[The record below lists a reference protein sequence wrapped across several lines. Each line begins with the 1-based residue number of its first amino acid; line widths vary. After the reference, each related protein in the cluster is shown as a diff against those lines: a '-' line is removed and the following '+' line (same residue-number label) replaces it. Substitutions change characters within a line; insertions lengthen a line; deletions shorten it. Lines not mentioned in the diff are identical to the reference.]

1 MVKPYKYHVLV
12 CAASGAGEESG
23 TPGDPCRNRFC
34 SDKGGDDVRA
44 RFWMELEAA
53 GLDNVKVTRLGCMV
67 QHKNGPIV
75 IVYPDGIWY
84 ANVAVQDVGDI
95 VQNHLVCGQPL
106 ERLIYHRMDPS

>member
-12 CAASGAGEESG
+12 CTASGAGEESG

-44 RFWMELEAA
+44 RFWTELEAA